1 MEHEPYKIKF
11 NREPDFIVE
20 YEWCSDTYVKR
31 YQGMRSDYL
40 YTENEKED
48 DFICMIWPEFLD
60 EKGRVIL
67 NKETELDKKGYAN
80 MWVMMDERRPY
91 HKQRIKEG
99 VVGYMVGGSE
109 KIAKTVVIQVGS
121 LNDKL

>member
-1 MEHEPYKIKF
+1 MEHEPYRNNFK
-11 NREPDFIVE
+11 RETDFIVE
-20 YEWCSDTYVKR
+20 YEWCSSTSVKPF
-31 YQGMRSDYL
+31 QGMRSDYL
-40 YTENEKED
+40 YAGNGKED

-67 NKETELDKKGYAN
+67 NKENELNKKGYAN

-91 HKQRIKEG
+91 HKERIKEG
-99 VVGYMVGGSE
+99 IVGYMVGGSL